1 MKKLS
6 DLPGLDVYT
15 DNAKLLGKI
24 NDMIIDLQKG
34 EVARITLQPI
44 ESLMGTSPQ
53 WIKDNTVAYRN
64 IVSVGDIVVV
74 SSKPRDDE
82 PEPAAQAMPQRP
94 RYGYVPGRAP
104 SAGYGM
110 KR

>member
-15 DNAKLLGKI
+15 DNAKFLGKI
-24 NDMIIDLQKG
+24 NDMIVDLQKG
-34 EVARITLQPI
+34 EIARITLQPI

-74 SSKPRDDE
+74 SSKPRE
-82 PEPAAQAMPQRP
+82 EEPAEAAPAMPQRP
-94 RYGYVPGRAP
+94 RYGFVPGRAP
-104 SAGYGM
+104 STGYGM

>member
-15 DNAKLLGKI
+15 DNAKMLGKI

-44 ESLMGTSPQ
+44 
-53 WIKDNTVAYRN
+53 
-64 IVSVGDIVVV
+64 
-74 SSKPRDDE
+74 
-82 PEPAAQAMPQRP
+82 
-94 RYGYVPGRAP
+94 
-104 SAGYGM
+104 
-110 KR
+110 